1 MGPTTRSE
9 PGTWGAVA
17 VRSAE
22 RLARHQEAADVVGP
36 LGQCQQLPGFPGKA
50 LLGRSRELGQVV
62 VADQR
67 RECLHEVTGL
77 AEFLTLLCQTALVGL
92 LKADAL
98 LLQPYEGIERR
109 RGVIHSQPESPL
121 TGPTELFATAE
132 TVGTVIFSS
141 LLVATVLSLGVA
153 PPFYLVIK
161 GLEERCLLEST
172 EPVAIP
178 GDSSQA

>member
-1 MGPTTRSE
+1 
-9 PGTWGAVA
+9 
-17 VRSAE
+17 
-22 RLARHQEAADVVGP
+22 
-36 LGQCQQLPGFPGKA
+36 
-50 LLGRSRELGQVV
+50 
-62 VADQR
+62 
-67 RECLHEVTGL
+67 
-77 AEFLTLLCQTALVGL
+77 
-92 LKADAL
+92 
-98 LLQPYEGIERR
+98 
-109 RGVIHSQPESPL
+109 VIHSQPESPL